1 MKVVSLGLA
10 VALALA
16 FSGCATFQRAE
27 VIETDK
33 FEGFA
38 SGEYRDNSSGRTGTV
53 ALAGTGAGWAM
64 GGPGGLGALAF
75 SVKTGPPPSGAHQ
88 FAKSIAMINYSKRL
102 KSIKYDEM
110 GGIIQYEFEQ
120 RPLSRSSSISEPS
133 PAHSALPKS
142 FGHQPVE

>member
-1 MKVVSLGLA
+1 MKVVSVVLA

-33 FEGFA
+33 FDGFA

-53 ALAGTGAGWAM
+53 ALAGSGAGWGTSAS
-64 GGPGGLGALAF
+64 GLGALALT
-75 SVKTGPPPSGAHQ
+75 VKTGPPPSGAYQ
-88 FAKSIAMINYSKRL
+88 FAKSIAMINYSKKL

-120 RPLSRSSSISEPS
+120 RPSSRSSSVPS
-133 PAHSALPKS
+133 PVHSALPKS

>member
-1 MKVVSLGLA
+1 MKVVSLVLT

-33 FEGFA
+33 FGGFA
-38 SGEYRDNSSGRTGTV
+38 SGEYRDNSNGRTVTV
-53 ALAGTGAGWAM
+53 ALAGSGAGWATA
-64 GGPGGLGALAF
+64 GGGFGAFAF
-75 SVKTGPPPSGAHQ
+75 SVKTGPPPSGAYQ
-88 FAKSIAMINYSKRL
+88 FAKSIAMINYSKKL

-120 RPLSRSSSISEPS
+120 RPLSRSSSGDL
-133 PAHSALPKS
+133 PAAQSALPKS